1 MKKRRPK
8 LITRFFS
15 VFLALCMV
23 LGNTGFLSLA
33 SSLDTGENLVT
44 ILIIQARLLCILPI

>member
-1 MKKRRPK
+1 MKKHRPK
-8 LITRFFS
+8 LITRLFS